1 MPMNNNVTESKSL
14 KNILLSIFG
23 DSVLIYAALL
33 ITAVMYH
40 YNSSH
45 TALYGIIAFFISA
58 GLFKVFDF
66 IAKHKYLGSLI
77 YIVIFIIGMISVKYC
92 VNIGELSYP
101 VNFGI
106 WFLTPQDVLE
116 YSFWYTIAIYILMIG
131 FFTSVVYYFTK
142 VRYRIFMS
150 FLIFIIPFAIYGKEY
165 EKMPVYFIII
175 LTMLYFVTMINCR
188 QINLHDS
195 GVKVVCKSGLW
206 KTTFLFAL
214 VFSSVASIFPK
225 PHIQEDR
232 TILETMISANDFTE
246 KLMKSISVFT
256 KVSDSSKFREMTS
269 KQILYYVKSNES
281 LRLKTQTFTNYDFS
295 TDKWNSG
302 HNDTYYKSSPNADFD
317 KNLPEA
323 LTEIAHAAELDE
335 GFANKYGIKGVTT
348 ENIKYP
354 EIERLKIYTAGLQAD
369 TVPVPTFYK
378 HIYGSGG
385 SKDIRATYSGVFFK
399 ESGYFNNNQN
409 FELDYYKDNFLFGN
423 EVKKILDCI
432 SYTQN
437 YESILSDAADVLSN
451 NDCMSDSLTL
461 KELLSDYDNYDSF
474 LDYDE
479 NLKIKELS
487 EKITSGLYSDY
498 EKAKEIEAYFYRN
511 HYIYDLDYKKSDG
524 DNVETFLFE
533 THTGVCYEYATAM
546 VLLARAAGIPAR
558 YAEGYNMS
566 EIYKSDKYNTNYII
580 QQKDAHGFPELF
592 IGGVG
597 WVSFEP
603 TVSDA
608 ATTTEH
614 QNASTVYLYYA
625 GILLILAGILIY
637 IFVKLYPYIYQ
648 KIFMLRIEKAKPNK
662 SAYMVMARIK
672 SLYKIGNEKTA
683 LETAEIVADNKEN
696 ACYTIAS
703 LFNKAAYGKDG
714 ITESEK
720 MKIVVSYL
728 NVYVKYRAKKKRK
741 SKK

>member
-1 MPMNNNVTESKSL
+1 MNNNVTESKSL
-14 KNILLSIFG
+14 KNILCSIFG
-23 DSVLIYAALL
+23 DSVLIYTTLL

-40 YNSSH
+40 YNSSY

-66 IAKHKYLGSLI
+66 IAKHKYLGLLI
-77 YIVIFIIGMISVKYC
+77 YIIMFAIGIMAVKYC
-92 VNIGELSYP
+92 VDIGGSSYP
-101 VNFGI
+101 ISFGI

-116 YSFWYTIAIYILMIG
+116 YSFWYTIAIYILMTG

-175 LTMLYFVTMINCR
+175 LAMLYFVTMINYR
-188 QINLHDS
+188 QINSNDPEIQI
-195 GVKVVCKSGLW
+195 VNKSGLW
-206 KTTFLFAL
+206 KTTFVFAL
-214 VFSSVASIFPK
+214 VFTSFASVFPK

-246 KLMKSISVFT
+246 RLMKSISMFT
-256 KVSDSSKFREMTS
+256 NVSDSSKFRDMTS
-269 KQILYYVKSNES
+269 NQILYYVKSNEN
-281 LRLKTQTFTNYDFS
+281 LRLKTQTFTDYDFS
-295 TDKWNSG
+295 TDKWSTG
-302 HNDTYYKSSPNADFD
+302 HYDTYYKSSPKANFD
-317 KNLPEA
+317 KKIPEA
-323 LTEIAHAAELDE
+323 ITEIAHAAELDE
-335 GFANKYGIKGVTT
+335 NFANKYGISGVTT

-354 EIERLKIYTAGLQAD
+354 EVESLKIFTAGLQAD
-369 TVPVPTFYK
+369 TVPVPTLYNK
-378 HIYGSGG
+378 IYGSGG

-399 ESGYFNNNQN
+399 KSGNFSNDQT
-409 FELDYYKDNFLFGN
+409 FELDYYKDNFFYDN
-423 EVKKILDCI
+423 NVKRILDSI
-432 SYTQN
+432 SYMKN
-437 YESILSDAADVLSN
+437 YKNILSDAIEVLSN
-451 NDCMSDSLTL
+451 NDCISDSLNL
-461 KELLSDYDNYDSF
+461 NELRSDYDNYDSF

-487 EKITSGLYSDY
+487 EKITKGLDSDY
-498 EKAKEIEAYFYRN
+498 EKAKAIESYFYRN
-511 HYIYDLDYKKSDG
+511 NYIYDLDYKKSDG
-524 DNVETFLFE
+524 DNAETFLFE

-546 VLLARAAGIPAR
+546 VLLARAAGIPSR

-603 TVSDA
+603 TVTDA
-608 ATTTEH
+608 ATATDH
-614 QNASTVYLYYA
+614 QNASTIYLYYA
-625 GILLILAGILIY
+625 GILLILLGILTF

-648 KIFMLRIEKAKPNK
+648 KVFMLRIEKEEPNK

-672 SLYKIGNEKTA
+672 SMYKIGNEKTA
-683 LETAEIVADNKEN
+683 FETAEIVADNKES

-720 MKIVVSYL
+720 IKIVISYL
-728 NVYVKYRAKKKRK
+728 NVYVKYRAKKK
-741 SKK
+741 SKN